1 MIFKK
6 KKYIC
11 GKFEFQRNVIKL
23 KESKYQNGVY
33 NKCTNSNPVLVNA
46 ALQILT
52 EI

>member
-6 KKYIC
+6 KNIC
-11 GKFEFQRNVIKL
+11 WKFEFQRNVIKL
-23 KESKYQNGVY
+23 KESKYQNDVY
-33 NKCTNSNPVLVNA
+33 NKFANGNPVLVNA